1 LHQER
6 YKYQKIE
13 IRKTGTVFVN
23 LMRGNNAD
31 FKNIAMR
38 KQKTETVVLTKGDQ
52 DVQLDYAELRKAV
65 LVLRAVNHKLR
76 QRIISLLEE
85 NNSMNVTDI
94 FIKLRLE
101 QSVASQHLAI
111 LRRAGIVYT
120 ERSGKFIHYHLNKDR
135 LMQISR
141 LVEEL
146 LA

>member
-1 LHQER
+1 
-6 YKYQKIE
+6 
-13 IRKTGTVFVN
+13 
-23 LMRGNNAD
+23 
-31 FKNIAMR
+31 MR